1 MTNTLVLAPN
11 SGITQVSNTN
21 ANVLVF
27 MNGQKLIP
35 TVQYIIGGSTITI
48 DSNTHYDGANYEVV
62 VNGVTK
68 G

>member
-1 MTNTLVLAPN
+1 
-11 SGITQVSNTN
+11 
-21 ANVLVF
+21 

-35 TVQYIIGGSTITI
+35 TIQYIIGGSTIGI
-48 DSNTHYDGANYEVV
+48 NVDTHYDGANYEVV

>member
-1 MTNTLVLAPN
+1 MTNGLVLPVN

-27 MNGQKLIP
+27 QNGQKLIP
-35 TVQYIIGGSTITI
+35 TVQYIISGSTIGI
-48 DSNTHYDGANYEVV
+48 NVDTHYDGANYEVV